1 MMVYQI
7 DKLFD
12 VAKLLDPFERTCAI
26 TVALKIVD
34 QSCKMDEYEKSIFM
48 TLYENL
54 ENPLSDFFDE
64 EIHELIKKVKLF
76 PSTELFSRIDEEKQK
91 AMGYITRPRMKAFK
105 ASVRARIL

>member
-1 MMVYQI
+1 MIYQI

-12 VAKLLDPFERTCAI
+12 LAKVLDPFERTCAI

-34 QSCKMDEYEKSIFM
+34 ESCKMDEYEKSIFM
-48 TLYENL
+48 MLYENL

-64 EIHELIKKVKLF
+64 EIHDLIENIQLF
-76 PSTELFSRIDEEKQK
+76 PSDELFSRISEEKQK
-91 AMGYITRPRMKAFK
+91 AMDYITRPKMKAFK

>member
-1 MMVYQI
+1 MVYQI
-7 DKLFD
+7 DKLFE

-26 TVALKIVD
+26 TVALKIMD

-54 ENPLSDFFDE
+54 EDPLSDFFDE
-64 EIHELIKKVKLF
+64 EIHELIKKVELF

-91 AMGYITRPRMKAFK
+91 AMEYITRPRMKAFK
-105 ASVRARIL
+105 ASVRARIV

>member
-1 MMVYQI
+1 MIYQI

-12 VAKLLDPFERTCAI
+12 VAKVLDPFERTCAI

-54 ENPLSDFFDE
+54 ENPSSDFFDE
-64 EIHELIKKVKLF
+64 EVHALIKKVGLF
-76 PSTELFSRIDEEKQK
+76 PSAEFFSRIDEEKQK
-91 AMGYITRPRMKAFK
+91 AMAYITRPRMKAFK
-105 ASVRARIL
+105 ASVRERIV

>member
-1 MMVYQI
+1 MVYQI
-7 DKLFD
+7 DKLFE

-48 TLYENL
+48 MLYENL

-64 EIHELIKKVKLF
+64 EIHELIKKVELF
-76 PSTELFSRIDEEKQK
+76 PSDELFSRIDEEKQK
-91 AMGYITRPRMKAFK
+91 AMAYITRPRMKAFK
-105 ASVRARIL
+105 ASVRERIL

>member
-1 MMVYQI
+1 MVYQI

-12 VAKLLDPFERTCAI
+12 LAKRLDPFERTCAI
-26 TVALKIVD
+26 TVALKITD
-34 QSCKMDEYEKSIFM
+34 ESCKMDEYEKSIFM

-64 EIHELIKKVKLF
+64 EIHELIENVRLL
-76 PSTELFSRIDEEKQK
+76 PSDELFSRIDEEKQK
-91 AMGYITRPRMKAFK
+91 AMEYITRPRMKAFK